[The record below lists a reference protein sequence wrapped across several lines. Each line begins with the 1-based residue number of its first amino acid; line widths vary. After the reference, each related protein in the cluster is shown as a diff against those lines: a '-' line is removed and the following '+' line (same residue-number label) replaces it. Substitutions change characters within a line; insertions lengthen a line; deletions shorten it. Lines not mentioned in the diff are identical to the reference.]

1 MKSNHLALLA
11 FFTCRYSQFTRDTGV
26 QLCKSEQGGW
36 RKKEWKRSKQQ
47 VVSFSAVTLC
57 LLARPA
63 VVRGGNSCELKQ
75 SVLVNHAAQCDLILS
90 LSDKALVL
98 VLV

>member
-1 MKSNHLALLA
+1 MEK
-11 FFTCRYSQFTRDTGV
+11 
-26 QLCKSEQGGW
+26 E
-36 RKKEWKRSKQQ
+36 KEWKRSKQQ

-63 VVRGGNSCELKQ
+63 VVRGGNSCKLKQ